1 MSVEPSISSRGP
13 GTASLRFDGT
23 SPSSYGTVYNYTA
36 IATPNQGAHFV
47 RFEFTRVNGFT
58 GNSVQNPLPLL
69 NVDWDPQ
76 RNPSSDDNLASIV
89 AVFEYDS
96 DPGPEPEPGTYTVK
110 VSAVPAKAVRAQ
122 RGGGNYNQGDTCTI
136 ETERKCSPWVFDRW
150 ELSPGGTVRTET
162 FSFVVT
168 ANTSCVAYYTHTD
181 SGMPYY
187 DADGDGE
194 IICNSSGSILYD
206 GDNN

>member
-13 GTASLRFDGT
+13 GTVSLRLDGIW
-23 SPSSYGTVYNYTA
+23 PSSYGPSYGYTVT
-36 IATPNQGAHFV
+36 ATPNPGAHFV
-47 RFEFTRVNGFT
+47 VFECTSANGFT
-58 GNSVQNPLPLL
+58 GGISQNPWSFC
-69 NVDWDPQ
+69 NVTQQDPYCV
-76 RNPSSDDNLASIV
+76 NNYVSIV

-96 DPGPEPEPGTYTVK
+96 DPGPEPEPGTYTVE

-162 FSFVVT
+162 CSFVVT
-168 ANTSCVAYYTHTD
+168 ANTSCVAYYTHTNT
-181 SGMPYY
+181 GNPYY
-187 DADGDGE
+187 DENGKILCDD
-194 IICNSSGSILYD
+194 SGSILYD
-206 GDNN
+206 GDEVA

>member
-1 MSVEPSISSRGP
+1 MSLEPSISSRGP

-23 SPSSYGTVYNYTA
+23 SPSSYGTMYNYAA

-47 RFEFTRVNGFT
+47 RFETTRVSGHT
-58 GNSVQNPLPLL
+58 ESRTDNPLSFF
-69 NVDWDPQ
+69 NVDWSPTLHNPHGDP
-76 RNPSSDDNLASIV
+76 NYASIV

-96 DPGPEPEPGTYTVK
+96 DPGPEPGTYTVT

-168 ANTSCVAYYTHTD
+168 ANTSCVAYYTHTNTGNPYHDENGKILCDD
-181 SGMPYY
+181 SG
-187 DADGDGE
+187 
-194 IICNSSGSILYD
+194 NILYD
-206 GDNN
+206 GDEVA